1 MEKNLTQGS
10 IKKHYFK
17 YLGVAFGSSMISC
30 IYGLVDVAVVG
41 QYQGPQGTAALS
53 IVAPVWTI
61 LYSLG
66 ILTGSGGSIKYTY
79 YKAQGKTSKANA
91 YFTLSLLLTSVI
103 AVVCWIGLTVF
114 DDQLLRLFGADDI
127 LLPLAKTYL
136 RPIQFVIPAYPFT
149 QMLAAYLRN
158 DNAPGVAA
166 FAALCGGCFNI
177 FGDLYFAFG
186 LDMGM
191 FGAGLATAIGVTLT
205 IAVMVSHFFSRKNAL
220 RLSRVGDCIH
230 KAKELVF
237 NGCST
242 FVSEIAM
249 GIIVM
254 LFNRQIMNYLG
265 LDALAVFGVIVQIS
279 GLVQCFTYAAG
290 QAAQPIISEN
300 YSVHNWERIKET
312 QKYSLWTVAVFGV
325 LWTAAVLLFPNAF
338 VKVFMSPTDSVLRIA
353 PGIMQVYGLA
363 YLLLPLNIFATYY
376 FQSVMQPKT
385 ALIVSM
391 ARGIVLCGIL
401 VFVLPA
407 LFGAKLLWWVM
418 PVTELAVAIY
428 TILCMVK
435 SNRSLALK

>member
-10 IKKHYFK
+10 IKKHYFR
-17 YLGVAFGSSMISC
+17 YLGAAFGGSMISC

-53 IVAPVWTI
+53 IVAPIWTI

-79 YKAQGKTSKANA
+79 YKAQGKTDKANA
-91 YFTLSLLLTSVI
+91 YFTLSLLLTSAI

-114 DDQLLRLFGADDI
+114 DDQLLRLFGADDA
-127 LLPLAKTYL
+127 LLPLAKAYL

-158 DNAPGVAA
+158 DNAPGFAA
-166 FAALCGGCFNI
+166 FATLCGGCFNI
-177 FGDLYFAFG
+177 FGDLYFVFG
-186 LDMGM
+186 LNMGI

-205 IAVMVSHFFSRKNAL
+205 IAVMVSHFFSRKNTLKLA
-220 RLSRVGDCIH
+220 RIH
-230 KAKELVF
+230 GYIHRAKELVF
-237 NGCST
+237 NGCSV

-249 GIIVM
+249 GMIAM
-254 LFNRQIMNYLG
+254 LFNRQIMNYFG
-265 LDALAVFGVIVQIS
+265 SDALAVFGVIVQIS
-279 GLVQCFTYAAG
+279 GLVQCFTYAVG
-290 QAAQPIISEN
+290 QAAQPIVSEN
-300 YSVHNWERIKET
+300 YSVHNIERIRET
-312 QKYSLWTVAVFGV
+312 RKYS
-325 LWTAAVLLFPNAF
+325 LWTAAVLLFPNNF
-338 VKVFMSPTDSVLRIA
+338 VKIFMSPTDSVLQIA
-353 PGIMQVYGLA
+353 PGIMQTYGLA

-385 ALIVSM
+385 ALIISM
-391 ARGIVLCGIL
+391 ARGMVLCGVL

-418 PVTELAVAIY
+418 PITEFAVAIY
-428 TILCMVK
+428 TILCMIK
-435 SNRSLALK
+435 NNRSLALK